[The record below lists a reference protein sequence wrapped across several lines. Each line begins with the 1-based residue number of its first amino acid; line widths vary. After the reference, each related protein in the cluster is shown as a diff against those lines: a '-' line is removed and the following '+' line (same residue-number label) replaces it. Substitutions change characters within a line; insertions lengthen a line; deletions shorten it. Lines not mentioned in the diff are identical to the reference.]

1 MTQDAKRGT
10 GDDGREAFDWR
21 AEYAYA
27 VGLQAFIYGF
37 PYVYM
42 AQVRHMWTTQ
52 PRNPE
57 LIPYTTINRFWHA
70 SQVFTA
76 EYQDGGSP
84 NNDTMYSLAWVDVG
98 EEPVILSHPDIP
110 DDRYYTFQLSAIHSD
125 NFAFVRR
132 RVTGNHAGNYAI
144 VGPGWEGQ
152 LPDDVTALPQSPTPW
167 VFIAGRTLVDGPEDV
182 PTVQALQQ
190 EYRLTPP

>member
-21 AEYAYA
+21 AEYAYT
-27 VGLQAFIYGF
+27 VGLQAFIYGL

-110 DDRYYTFQLSAIHSD
+110 DDRYYTFQLSAIYSD

-144 VGPGWEGQ
+144 VGPG
-152 LPDDVTALPQSPTPW
+152 
-167 VFIAGRTLVDGPEDV
+167 
-182 PTVQALQQ
+182 
-190 EYRLTPP
+190 

>member
-1 MTQDAKRGT
+1 
-10 GDDGREAFDWR
+10 
-21 AEYAYA
+21 
-27 VGLQAFIYGF
+27 
-37 PYVYM
+37 
-42 AQVRHMWTTQ
+42 
-52 PRNPE
+52 
-57 LIPYTTINRFWHA
+57 
-70 SQVFTA
+70 
-76 EYQDGGSP
+76 
-84 NNDTMYSLAWVDVG
+84 MYSLAWVDVG

>member
-1 MTQDAKRGT
+1 MFFFFNDTATTEIYTLSLHDALPIYT
-10 GDDGREAFDWR
+10 
-21 AEYAYA
+21 YA
-27 VGLQAFIYGF
+27 VSLQAFIYGF

-57 LIPYTTINRFWHA
+57 LIPYTTINRFWHT

-98 EEPVILSHPDIP
+98 EEPRSEE
-110 DDRYYTFQLSAIHSD
+110 
-125 NFAFVRR
+125 R
-132 RVTGNHAGNYAI
+132 RV
-144 VGPGWEGQ
+144 
-152 LPDDVTALPQSPTPW
+152 
-167 VFIAGRTLVDGPEDV
+167 
-182 PTVQALQQ
+182 
-190 EYRLTPP
+190 